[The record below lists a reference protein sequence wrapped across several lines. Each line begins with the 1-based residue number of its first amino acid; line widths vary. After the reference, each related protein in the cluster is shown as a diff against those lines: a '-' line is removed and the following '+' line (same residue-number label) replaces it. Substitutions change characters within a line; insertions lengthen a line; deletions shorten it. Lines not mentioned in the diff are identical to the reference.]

1 MFIRILYIIISV
13 LVAKNIFAQSDTAI
27 VVPKIKRDYVMQED
41 DVTWLVE
48 KYNNQNQT
56 KPIINGYRVQ
66 IYFDSGN
73 QSKKKA
79 NDVKTQFLAKNPDI
93 PCYLVYQSP
102 NFKVRVGDFRTRY
115 EAYKFYREIK
125 NDFPSAF
132 IVKDEINFPKN

>member
-1 MFIRILYIIISV
+1 MFLRIIYIIISV
-13 LVAKNIFAQSDTAI
+13 FVAINIFAQSDSSVIAS
-27 VVPKIKRDYVMQED
+27 KIKREYVVQDED
-41 DVTWLVE
+41 ITWLIA
-48 KYNNQNQT
+48 KYTNQNQT
-56 KPIINGYRVQ
+56 KPIISGYRVQ
-66 IYFDSGN
+66 IFFDSGN

>member
-27 VVPKIKRDYVMQED
+27 VVPKIKRDYVVQDD

-115 EAYKFYREIK
+115 EAYKFYREIR
-125 NDFPSAF
+125 NDFPSAY

>member
-27 VVPKIKRDYVMQED
+27 VVPKIKRDYVVQDD

-102 NFKVRVGDFRTRY
+102 NFKVRVGDFRSRY
-115 EAYKFYREIK
+115 EAYKLYREIR
-125 NDFPSAF
+125 NDFPSAY